1 MQRIAV
7 TRAQGEAMLAALTA
21 LALDA
26 NASRLRIDAWMLG
39 DLALVAIPAELFV
52 SLGREIENASA
63 GKTLILGYANGY
75 SGYLAD
81 RAAHRAGTYE
91 ALASPFGPEA
101 GERVAATAAKL
112 VARLRAGPP
121 GPEPGAPNGTL
132 DPS

>member
-1 MQRIAV
+1 
-7 TRAQGEAMLAALTA
+7 MLAALTA
-21 LALDA
+21 VAIDA
-26 NASRLRIDAWMLG
+26 IASRLRIHAWMLG

-81 RAAHRAGTYE
+81 RAAHRSGTYE

-101 GERVAATAAKL
+101 SERVAATAARL
-112 VARLRAGPP
+112 VTRLRSGPP
-121 GPEPGAPNGTL
+121 GPEAGALNEIL
-132 DPS
+132 DRS